1 MNIIYRIL
9 LLTTIFYGKI
19 ICDDAEPAK
28 PNYDLTIYVNGIPPL
43 QIESKNIHEC
53 KISEICKQIH
63 DELNKDENIKRFCVD
78 YPGTP
83 GDDFKKMFDNIGNG
97 NCTLEK
103 YKKKDGDD
111 GTYNYFLEFYK
122 DSNTYDDIK
131 VDNLANI
138 KEIYL
143 INPTENPNYKVIIED
158 SDIYDN
164 SKVEFKNN
172 VKKMIETIP
181 FKLEFCHKNILK
193 TILKENTIGG
203 DNFDI
208 DDIEIDNNEIKVK
221 VKIEKTKEN
230 ACYKK
235 ITLGLGLEVE
245 VEAEDYFY
253 YNYNEISKN
262 ENLFYKDFKNK
273 YKFTLDEIKEIFKL
287 KNTYFL
293 IKNDEN
299 ILYEVGNN
307 TIGLYNT
314 KKIIIK
320 SIIYQTKD
328 QNGIITENEQLETAA
343 GGKITPITVYTD
355 YDKIIDFLYDLSSLL
370 HLNLYEHHE
379 IYDNTNTKITDDNN
393 LYKLCKIIIDKDSLK
408 SKYDVEYKVDNK
420 DEKKELYFSE
430 DKQCEEIC
438 RLIVCDKE
446 AKNFILK
453 VEGGNSYTYKDT
465 LPSSKPDKTPMK
477 YTLEPVEKEERKQI
491 DFTGLKKDSIKIDDN
506 AGKDVK
512 ISNMEELIDS
522 NDKLY
527 KENTKIEGEV
537 SKFNNA
543 LKEKKGC
550 YQYNR

>member
-1 MNIIYRIL
+1 MLNYKYNHMNIIYRIL

-19 ICDDAEPAK
+19 ICDDAEPAEPAE

-43 QIESKNIHEC
+43 QIESKNIHEG

-83 GDDFKKMFDNIGNG
+83 EDDFKKMFDNIGNG

-122 DSNTYDDIK
+122 DSNSYDDIEIK
-131 VDNLANI
+131 NEDIANI

-143 INPTENPNYKVIIED
+143 INPTENPNYEVIIED
-158 SDIYDN
+158 SDIYKDTEVN
-164 SKVEFKNN
+164 FFPNM
-172 VKKMIETIP
+172 KKMIETIP
-181 FKLEFCHKNILK
+181 FKLEYCHKNILK
-193 TILKENTIGG
+193 TILEENTLGAANLNG
-203 DNFDI
+203 ANFNI
-208 DDIEIDNNEIKVK
+208 ADIEIDNSTNEIKVK
-221 VKIEKTKEN
+221 VKIKDGKEN

-235 ITLGLGLEVE
+235 FTLEL
-245 VEAEDYFY
+245 
-253 YNYNEISKN
+253 KN
-262 ENLFYKDFKNK
+262 AAGQTIENKDLFYKDYKNK
-273 YKFTLDEIKEIFKL
+273 PEFTLDKIKQNFKL
-287 KNTYFL
+287 ENIYLL
-293 IKNDEN
+293 IKNDNN
-299 ILYEVGNN
+299 IVCEYKDYTGTINLNN
-307 TIGLYNT
+307 CSKN
-314 KKIIIK
+314 IIE

-328 QNGIITENEQLETAA
+328 QNGNPIDEPQLKDVN
-343 GGKITPITVYTD
+343 GNITPITVYTD
-355 YDKIIDFLYDLSSLL
+355 YDDEIYFFYDLSSLL
-370 HLNLYEHHE
+370 HVNLYEHYE
-379 IYDNTNTKITDDNN
+379 IYDYNN
-393 LYKLCKIIIDKDSLK
+393 LDKSFKIKIDKDLLK
-408 SKYDVEYKVDNK
+408 SEYNVTYDGKTYK
-420 DEKKELYFSE
+420 LYFSE
-430 DKQCEEIC
+430 DKQCGEVC
-438 RLIVCDKE
+438 RLIVGDQE
-446 AKNFILK
+446 AQNFILK
-453 VEGGNSYTYKDT
+453 DEGKKIFTYKDV

-512 ISNMEELIDS
+512 ISNMEDLIDS

-550 YQYNR
+550 YQCDR